1 MRFQK
6 DKRQDVKDER
16 DIEIRETGFKS
27 NERHKKP
34 EMKDE
39 KDKIQ
44 EIMDEIQ
51 DKRKYKSETEK
62 KHETIEKRETGEM
75 RYMRGPTKR
84 DERDMTGT

>member
-6 DKRQDVKDER
+6 EKRQDVKDER
-16 DIEIRETGFKS
+16 DIEIRETGDKS

-44 EIMDEIQ
+44 E
-51 DKRKYKSETEK
+51 R
-62 KHETIEKRETGEM
+62 
-75 RYMRGPTKR
+75 
-84 DERDMTGT
+84 